1 MTYALVTGSAKR
13 IGRAIALALARRGYD
28 IAIHYR
34 HSRADAQSLSEEIG
48 ALGQTSR
55 LYQADLTADEE
66 ILNLLPRIEA
76 EGLRLDLLV
85 NNASI
90 YEPATIQ
97 TTELALFDRHWTANF
112 KAPFFLTRDFA
123 RLYRTGNIVNIVDAG
138 IAKNESFYAAY
149 SLTKKALAELTK
161 MAALELAPAIRVN
174 GICPG
179 FILLPVE
186 ADPADTALAER
197 IKQRVPLKRQGHVE
211 PIERALAY
219 LLDNP
224 FITGQ
229 LLLVD
234 GGEHLGSPPNTEASF
249 SP

>member
-34 HSRADAQSLSEEIG
+34 HSRSEAQSLSEQIE
-48 ALGQTSR
+48 ALGQASR
-55 LYQADLTADEE
+55 LYQADLTVEKD
-66 ILNLLPRIEA
+66 ILTLLPQIEA
-76 EGLRLDLLV
+76 DGLQLDLLV

-97 TTELALFDRHWTANF
+97 ATEPDLFDRHWTANF
-112 KAPFFLTRDFA
+112 KTPFFLTRDFA
-123 RLYRTGNIVNIVDAG
+123 RLYRTGSIINIVDAG
-138 IAKNESFYAAY
+138 IAKNESSYAAY
-149 SLTKKALAELTK
+149 ALTKKALAELTK

-186 ADPADTALAER
+186 ADPADAALAER
-197 IKQRVPLKRQGHVE
+197 ITQRVPLKRQGHVE
-211 PIERALAY
+211 PIERALEY
-219 LLDNP
+219 LLDNA
-224 FITGQ
+224 FVTGQ

-234 GGEHLGSPPNTEASF
+234 GGEHLGSPPTNG
-249 SP
+249 